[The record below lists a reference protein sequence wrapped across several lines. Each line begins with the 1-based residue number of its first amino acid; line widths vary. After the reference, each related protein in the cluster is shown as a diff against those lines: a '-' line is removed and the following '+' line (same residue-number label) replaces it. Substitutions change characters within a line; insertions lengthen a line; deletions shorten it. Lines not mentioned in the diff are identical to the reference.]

1 MSKDELLDWNQWP
14 KTNGSLSFIP
24 RFLATLEVDPKHRYD
39 VYHFSL
45 VYGFSTA
52 AGFLLLTL
60 LFKLVYFLLQ
70 T

>member
-1 MSKDELLDWNQWP
+1 MTTDQ
-14 KTNGSLSFIP
+14 FIRYGISSIRF
-24 RFLATLEVDPKHRYD
+24 RFLATLEVDPKHRYN

-60 LFKLVYFLLQ
+60 LIKLVYFLLQ
-70 T
+70 TWV